1 MQKAYKTVT
10 CVAVEIFFLRLAEN
24 DISYGVG
31 WKSLLYPHCSMHE
44 LQFLDVQKVLRAV
57 DKRCFAP

>member
-31 WKSLLYPHCSMHE
+31 
-44 LQFLDVQKVLRAV
+44 
-57 DKRCFAP
+57 